1 MKCNPF
7 PLLILFL
14 FTACHQG
21 SSVSDVSHNDTI
33 SFPNVSLF
41 LQEQLKKMDAPTLYE
56 THNGKSD
63 TTPITTADVQKML
76 SVFMSPDQ
84 GAGQYTRTMLPDSAH
99 HRTIISFEAEGDSVA
114 LSRVDVF
121 LDETSRDI
129 TQLYL
134 QYFAPGTASQT
145 QLLWKTDSTFTL
157 IQTQDKGQ
165 YTSDLQ
171 KQTVVWKKP

>member
-7 PLLILFL
+7 PLLTLFL

-21 SSVSDVSHNDTI
+21 SSVSDVSHEDTI

-41 LQEQLKKMDAPTLYE
+41 LQGQLKKMDSPILFE

-63 TTPITTADVQKML
+63 TTPLTPEDVQKML
-76 SVFMSPDQ
+76 SIFMAPEQ
-84 GAGQYTRTMLPDSAH
+84 GTGQYSRTVLPDSAH

-121 LDETSRDI
+121 VDETSQEIR
-129 TQLYL
+129 QLYL
-134 QYFAPGTASQT
+134 QYFTPGTASQT

-157 IQTQDKGQ
+157 IQTEDKGQ